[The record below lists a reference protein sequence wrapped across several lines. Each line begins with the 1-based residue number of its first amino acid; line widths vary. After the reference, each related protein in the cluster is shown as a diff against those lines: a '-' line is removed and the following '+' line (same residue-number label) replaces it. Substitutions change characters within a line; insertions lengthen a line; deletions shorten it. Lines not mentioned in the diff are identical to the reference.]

1 MIKMN
6 WLFSRTLILVG
17 FLVFI
22 IKYNCHAQDV
32 SIIFPA
38 DAGVYNVQD
47 YGAIPDDGKD
57 DLSAILTAMDAAGNA
72 NHIIYFPDGVYDVS
86 GTIKISPT
94 DQSSSNCG
102 TCHKRVIN
110 TLDFA

>member
-1 MIKMN
+1 MIKIN
-6 WLFSRTLILVG
+6 WFYIRTLVLVV

-22 IKYNCHAQDV
+22 IKNNCPAQDV
-32 SIIFPA
+32 NIVLPA

-57 DLSAILTAMDAAGNA
+57 DLSAILTAMDDAGNA
-72 NHIIYFPDGVYDVS
+72 NHIVCFPDGDYDVS
-86 GTIKISPT
+86 GTLRISPT
-94 DQSSSNCG
+94 DQPSSNCG